1 MPHLL
6 ELFSGTGSV
15 GRAFREIGWD
25 VTSVDLNPKA
35 GADYACDIC
44 DWEPPE
50 GVHYDHIHASPP
62 FTEFSRALTTRPRPI
77 WGSSGNLP
85 RFARPKTPAP
95 RRWAHGTPSP
105 PSGGLARPAG

>member
-6 ELFSGTGSV
+6 ELFSGTGSI

-35 GADYACDIC
+35 GATHTCDIC

-62 FTEFSRALTTRPRPI
+62 SLSGAQGPTLKILGLQRLSEKIGQMGR
-77 WGSSGNLP
+77 GSL
-85 RFARPKTPAP
+85 
-95 RRWAHGTPSP
+95 
-105 PSGGLARPAG
+105 RPAGGSLGLWAH